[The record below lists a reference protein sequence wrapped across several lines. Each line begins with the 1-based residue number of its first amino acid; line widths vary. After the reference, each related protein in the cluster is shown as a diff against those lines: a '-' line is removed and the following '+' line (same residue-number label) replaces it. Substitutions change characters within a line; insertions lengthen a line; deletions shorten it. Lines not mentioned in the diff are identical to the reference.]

1 VNKKIFISIGVPGS
15 GKSTALA
22 EICRNRTYR
31 YVSADEVRLLVN
43 GSVESQANP
52 SKVWGIVFELFTK
65 ALEDPTCDTIV
76 VDNTNIT
83 FDNRKKFYDVAKLY
97 AKQVEFVLVWVDVP
111 VEVAI
116 RRNAGRSRKVP
127 EHVIRGMAER
137 LQPPTVDE
145 RNAFEVI
152 VVR

>member
-1 VNKKIFISIGVPGS
+1 MKKVYMGIGIPGS

-65 ALEDPTCDTIV
+65 ALKDPTCDTIV

-83 FDNRKKFYDVAKLY
+83 FENRKKFYDLAY
-97 AKQVEFVLVWVDVP
+97 MYTNNAEFVLVWADVP
-111 VEVAI
+111 VEIAI
-116 RRNAGRSRKVP
+116 QRNAGRSRNVP